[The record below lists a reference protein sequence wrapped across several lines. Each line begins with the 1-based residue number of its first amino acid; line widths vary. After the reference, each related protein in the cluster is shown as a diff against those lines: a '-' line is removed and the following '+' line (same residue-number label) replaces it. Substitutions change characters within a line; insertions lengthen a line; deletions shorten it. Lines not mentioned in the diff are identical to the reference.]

1 MTEELDRQAARNFES
16 LLTEYQRRLYF
27 FIRSM
32 VFDPED
38 ARDVLQ
44 DVNMI
49 AVRKREQF
57 APGTDFKAWLFAIAR
72 FECLTYLSRRKK
84 LQWSSLDSE
93 MVETLANK
101 AEERA
106 DDVEPWLGALAK
118 CREELPAEAV
128 ELLMLRYQ
136 HRVML
141 ETVAERWKTSV
152 GALKQKL
159 FRIRALLKECIHQRL
174 GRAEISGDDT
184 PSS

>member
-1 MTEELDRQAARNFES
+1 MADELDRQAARNFES

-44 DVNMI
+44 DVNVI
-49 AVRKREQF
+49 AFRKREQF
-57 APGTDFKAWLFAIAR
+57 VPGTDFKAWLFAIAR
-72 FECLTYLSRRKK
+72 FEGLTYLSRRKK
-84 LQWSSLDSE
+84 VHWSNLDSD
-93 MVETLANK
+93 VLETLANK
-101 AEERA
+101 AEERS
-106 DDVEPWLGALAK
+106 DDVEPYLGALAK
-118 CREELPAEAV
+118 CREALPQEAA
-128 ELLMLRYQ
+128 ELLTLRYQ

-159 FRIRALLKECIHQRL
+159 FRIRTLLKDCIHQRL
-174 GRAEISGDDT
+174 GSGEISGDDT
-184 PSS
+184 GTL

>member
-1 MTEELDRQAARNFES
+1 MVEASERQAARNFES

-44 DVNMI
+44 DVNVI

-57 APGTDFKAWLFAIAR
+57 APGTDFKSWLFAIAR
-72 FECLTYLSRRKK
+72 FECLTYLNRRKK
-84 LQWSSLDSE
+84 LQCSSLDSD
-93 MVETLANK
+93 MIATLANK

-106 DDVEPWLGALAK
+106 DDIEPWLGALAK
-118 CREELPAEAV
+118 CREDLPTEAV
-128 ELLMLRYQ
+128 ELLALRYQ

-141 ETVAERWKTSV
+141 ETVAERWKTSL

-159 FRIRALLKECIHQRL
+159 FRIRALLKDCIHQRL
-174 GRAEISGDDT
+174 GRAESLSEDT
-184 PSS
+184 FSS